1 MDTETATRTATNA
14 AFKEDLKNLQEAEK
28 ILTKALD
35 VLEKYYDWLHAHNGA
50 HTYDEHSGYDSGGA
64 NIERLAGS
72 SVDELKEACSNMPD
86 CAGFNSDGWLKS
98 SIADQSEWYAWTGGT
113 LYVKSFSQTRAQAAV
128 LVQTNVAS
136 PVPAPTGNVASGEND
151 GSTAITGEAASWG
164 DEMEGQRTEGNKV
177 INMLTFIKT
186 ETTKEM
192 NFAIKTEQSSQSS
205 FETVMNSLQTN
216 INTENTNLATYTT
229 NLETALQNLE
239 EAEEDR
245 RNTEAER
252 EAIRAYLAKIE
263 PRCTFIQTY
272 FTLRQKRR
280 AQESRALNR
289 AINEL
294 KGTPAF
300 QNAIAEE
307 ERVKLGKCADVCN
320 GSFSTAHAECQA
332 CIEGVSVY
340 GYCVQNSDAD
350 GCDTALPTGSA
361 ASLTR

>member
-1 MDTETATRTATNA
+1 LDFDRTGGDGQRATAGGGVAPVPTLAPPHYLSGWMDRATAAA
-14 AFKEDLKNLQEAEK
+14 AF
-28 ILTKALD
+28 
-35 VLEKYYDWLHAHNGA
+35 
-50 HTYDEHSGYDSGGA
+50 
-64 NIERLAGS
+64 
-72 SVDELKEACSNMPD
+72 
-86 CAGFNSDGWLKS
+86 
-98 SIADQSEWYAWTGGT
+98 
-113 LYVKSFSQTRAQAAV
+113 
-128 LVQTNVAS
+128 VQQGNS
-136 PVPAPTGNVASGEND
+136 PVPAPTGTVASGEND
-151 GSTAITGEAASWG
+151 GSTAITGEAATWG
-164 DEMEGQRTEGNKV
+164 DEMEGQRKEGNNV
-177 INMLTFIKT
+177 INMLTFIKS

-216 INTENTNLATYTT
+216 INTETTNLATYET
-229 NLETALQNLE
+229 NLATALQDLE

-245 RNTEAER
+245 KNTEAER
-252 EAIRAYLAKIE
+252 EAIRKYLADIE

-272 FTLRQKRR
+272 FKLRTTRR
-280 AQESRALNR
+280 KQETRALNN
-289 AINEL
+289 AITEL

-320 GSFSTAHAECQA
+320 GSFSTAHATCQA

-340 GYCVQNSDAD
+340 GYCVQNSDAA